1 MELLVLRIIHVLGA
15 IVWVGSGIFTTFFLQ
30 PAMAAAGPAAAQVAA
45 GLQRRRLF
53 TVLPIV
59 ALLTIL
65 SGARLMWISSGG
77 FSAAYFTSPMG
88 RMYGLGAVAGIVA
101 FLFGITFVRPAGER
115 MTKTAAALASAADDA
130 QRAQLAVAL
139 AALGKRLQIS
149 GLFVT
154 SLIILAAVAMAIA
167 RYVG

>member
-1 MELLVLRIIHVLGA
+1 MELLVLRIVHVLGA
-15 IVWVGSGIFTTFFLQ
+15 IFWVGSGIFSTFFLQ
-30 PAMAAAGPAAAQVAA
+30 PAMVEAGPAAGQVAA

-65 SGARLMWISSGG
+65 SGARLMWITSGG
-77 FSAAYFTSPMG
+77 FSPAYFTSPMG
-88 RMYGLGAVAGIVA
+88 RMFLLGAAAGIVA

-115 MTKTAAALASAADDA
+115 MGATAAALATATDA
-130 QRAQLAVAL
+130 EQRAQLAASL
-139 AALGKRLQIS
+139 AALGKKLRVS

-154 SLIILAAVAMAIA
+154 ALIILAAVAMAIA